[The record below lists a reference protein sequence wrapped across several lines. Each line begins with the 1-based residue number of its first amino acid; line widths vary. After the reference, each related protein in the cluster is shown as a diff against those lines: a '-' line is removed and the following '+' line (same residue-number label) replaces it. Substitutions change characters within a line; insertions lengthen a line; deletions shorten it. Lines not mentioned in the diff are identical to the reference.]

1 MIDLEQYL
9 PILLFLG
16 VALAIS
22 CVFVFLP
29 MGVSRLTGTH
39 NPTAEKISEYECG
52 FPAFEEPR
60 SQFDVRFYL
69 VAILFIIFD
78 LEAAFLFPWAVSLEF
93 TGWSGWTTMM
103 IFIGELA
110 IGLVYAW
117 KVGALEW
124 E

>member
-39 NPTAEKISEYECG
+39 NPTA
-52 FPAFEEPR
+52 
-60 SQFDVRFYL
+60 
-69 VAILFIIFD
+69 
-78 LEAAFLFPWAVSLEF
+78 LEA
-93 TGWSGWTTMM
+93 WTHHHR
-103 IFIGELA
+103 
-110 IGLVYAW
+110 
-117 KVGALEW
+117 
-124 E
+124 

>member
-1 MIDLEQYL
+1 M
-9 PILLFLG
+9 
-16 VALAIS
+16 
-22 CVFVFLP
+22 
-29 MGVSRLTGTH
+29 
-39 NPTAEKISEYECG
+39 
-52 FPAFEEPR
+52 
-60 SQFDVRFYL
+60 RFYL

-78 LEAAFLFPWAVSLEF
+78 LEAAFLFPWAVSLDF